1 SRVVIVDTQPPAIT
15 LDNLTDDN
23 IINAAE
29 AQQDLVLSGSTT
41 AETGQTVTVTLN
53 GKSYQ
58 TTVQADGRW
67 QLNVPAADVG
77 ALTDGNVTVTA
88 TVTDVAGN
96 SSSADRVGLVD
107 ATVPQ
112 VTINDFVTDT
122 NTVNQLAH

>member
-1 SRVVIVDTQPPAIT
+1 
-15 LDNLTDDN
+15 
-23 IINAAE
+23 
-29 AQQDLVLSGSTT
+29 
-41 AETGQTVTVTLN
+41 AETGQTVTVTVN

-58 TTVQADGRW
+58 TTAQADGRW

-88 TVTDVAGN
+88 TVSDVAGN
-96 SSSADRVGLVD
+96 SSSAERVGLVD

-122 NTVNQLAH
+122 NTVN